1 MSLNVRWPCES
12 LKRRLRK
19 ILLSPY
25 LAKVKWLRIQPPM
38 LSDQACTPRKAG
50 LFAPV
55 LWDVGGGDG
64 SEGLNIYRIHAPAY
78 NSYRF
83 HSFPL
88 LPCLN
93 WRDSSRLVWIRWWS
107 FHQAFDAATPCY
119 ADLLTLKG
127 AVKFRTFLC
136 SWHRIRGFRPKCM
149 ETSWKWNKSSNRRW
163 SSGNPLDA
171 FHDSARPR
179 YSVENDWTLLFPR
192 LEARNPMFVW
202 SLWLSKGQFFGVID
216 QKSPERT

>member
-1 MSLNVRWPCES
+1 MFLNVRWPCES

-25 LAKVKWLRIQPPM
+25 LAKVKWLRIHPPM

-136 SWHRIRGFRPKCM
+136 SWHRIRGFRPKCRDIM
-149 ETSWKWNKSSNRRW
+149 KVKQIFKQKMIFRQPTGCIPWQRTPKVFCGKWLNFAVPSPGSPKSHVF
-163 SSGNPLDA
+163 L
-171 FHDSARPR
+171 
-179 YSVENDWTLLFPR
+179 
-192 LEARNPMFVW
+192 
-202 SLWLSKGQFFGVID
+202 VIMA
-216 QKSPERT
+216 K